1 MLVSILGG
9 IVGLEHVSLMLLS
22 VIYLMELYHILFYIL
37 FKIYLLFLTH
47 VWDKSSLNYNIVIVL

>member
-9 IVGLEHVSLMLLS
+9 IVGLEHVILMLLS